1 MEQDCVLVAG
11 SEKTKTDMVSTA
23 EQQTESHN
31 INKSLLVLG
40 QSLATAAGVRPPFAF
55 NFFLPLYKKSHFLKL
70 IIV

>member
-55 NFFLPLYKKSHFLKL
+55 NFFFHCIKNHIF
-70 IIV
+70 